1 MIMNTKTIKY
11 TIEFYSDWHCGSGLA
26 AGAEADSVV
35 IKDRNGLPYVPGKT
49 IKGLVREAYMTLYNE
64 ADLPS
69 GMFFSNAE
77 LSDGLKYKILSAS
90 EPLTEYLYHN
100 VASIA
105 MKDGIAVDGS
115 LRTIQVTVPCILTAT
130 IKNVGEGEDVQK
142 LEKALKYVKH
152 IGYCRN
158 RGLGRCRLSIVE
170 VYDETIISDK
180 SVPNDADR
188 LYFRCKLKSDVVL
201 TQTSA
206 TSGPQS
212 SLDFIPGSCF
222 WGIVAHDMYK
232 NHKDHVYDVLYS
244 GCCRFG
250 DAHPASENYRGI
262 RTPASFYYEKDKDI
276 FAGTSKAYVSHK
288 VDNWKEGIQPKQ
300 CRGGFVTVVS
310 DNEEIVIAKIN
321 TSSNMAIKTAWSRE
335 TRSPEKSQ
343 LYTYESL
350 DKGLELLFWIELS
363 GVDKQR
369 NAEIIIN
376 ALSGIKRV
384 GRSRSAQYG
393 LVEISMVTDKE
404 CCMPESDMSSACDD
418 LYAVY
423 ADSRLIFLDS
433 SGQPHYQP
441 SARDLGF
448 SEGEIL
454 WEKSQIR
461 TFGYSSFNSRRGAY
475 NSDYTG
481 IEKGSVLIVK
491 SPVPPSG
498 DEWVGSFKSEGF
510 GHVIYNPSFFKVKED
525 EDGKG
530 VVSACR
536 FCKADNHDAEYHSG
550 SITDKEAG
558 LVTWLESSRK
568 ESDVMSGI
576 FGLNNKMTQFF
587 NASVAASQWGQIRQI
602 AMVSDTYDALR
613 KSIVTFITEGL
624 RKDFWRG
631 KAGKD
636 LMNYLDKDIVELLEQ
651 YEADKDRFAPMA
663 VVNLASI
670 MASKPKLSGR
680 SKVNKGE

>member
-1 MIMNTKTIKY
+1 
-11 TIEFYSDWHCGSGLA
+11 
-26 AGAEADSVV
+26 
-35 IKDRNGLPYVPGKT
+35 
-49 IKGLVREAYMTLYNE
+49 
-64 ADLPS
+64 
-69 GMFFSNAE
+69 
-77 LSDGLKYKILSAS
+77 
-90 EPLTEYLYHN
+90 
-100 VASIA
+100 
-105 MKDGIAVDGS
+105 
-115 LRTIQVTVPCILTAT
+115 
-130 IKNVGEGEDVQK
+130 
-142 LEKALKYVKH
+142 
-152 IGYCRN
+152 
-158 RGLGRCRLSIVE
+158 
-170 VYDETIISDK
+170 
-180 SVPNDADR
+180 
-188 LYFRCKLKSDVVL
+188 
-201 TQTSA
+201 
-206 TSGPQS
+206 
-212 SLDFIPGSCF
+212 
-222 WGIVAHDMYK
+222 
-232 NHKDHVYDVLYS
+232 
-244 GCCRFG
+244 
-250 DAHPASENYRGI
+250 
-262 RTPASFYYEKDKDI
+262 
-276 FAGTSKAYVSHK
+276 
-288 VDNWKEGIQPKQ
+288 
-300 CRGGFVTVVS
+300 
-310 DNEEIVIAKIN
+310 
-321 TSSNMAIKTAWSRE
+321 
-335 TRSPEKSQ
+335 
-343 LYTYESL
+343 
-350 DKGLELLFWIELS
+350 
-363 GVDKQR
+363 
-369 NAEIIIN
+369 
-376 ALSGIKRV
+376 
-384 GRSRSAQYG
+384 
-393 LVEISMVTDKE
+393 MVTDKE
-404 CCMPESDMSSACDD
+404 CCKPESDMSSACDD

-530 VVSACR
+530 IVSACR
-536 FCKADNHDAEYHSG
+536 FCKADDHDAEYHSG